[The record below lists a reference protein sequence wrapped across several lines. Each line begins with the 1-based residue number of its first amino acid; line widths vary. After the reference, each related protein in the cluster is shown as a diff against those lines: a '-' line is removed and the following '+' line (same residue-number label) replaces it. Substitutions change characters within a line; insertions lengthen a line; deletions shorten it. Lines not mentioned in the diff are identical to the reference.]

1 MLTQE
6 NSKLKLKVS
15 EYEREIEDLVV
26 ENKGLLEFIDT
37 VKKDAKTKPLKVKSE
52 SLNDNLQKNL
62 DNVIK
67 ENKSLV
73 SDIEILEGSLKSVN
87 KTLK

>member
-15 EYEREIEDLVV
+15 ECEREIEDLAV
-26 ENKGLLEFIDT
+26 ENKGLLEVIDT

-52 SLNDNLQKNL
+52 SLND
-62 DNVIK
+62 I
-67 ENKSLV
+67 S
-73 SDIEILEGSLKSVN
+73 
-87 KTLK
+87 